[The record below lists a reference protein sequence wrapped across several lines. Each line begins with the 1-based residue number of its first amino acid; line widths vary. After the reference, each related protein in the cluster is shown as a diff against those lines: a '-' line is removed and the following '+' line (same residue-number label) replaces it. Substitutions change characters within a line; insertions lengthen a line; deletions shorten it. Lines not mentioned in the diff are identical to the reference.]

1 MAFQTQ
7 LNQYP
12 APGVEGDFAS
22 TNPTA
27 SYLAGE
33 GQLVAGAQGVT
44 VGRFAWAVNGVVSNE
59 GTTAPSG
66 FVHREGQATLIT
78 WLGASTMTV
87 QPGIPMTLMTAGDY
101 WARTST
107 AATIGQKVFASTTT
121 GQIQTGAA
129 DATIDGYV
137 ETKFVVGSVAAAGE
151 LVKIGTWS

>member
-33 GQLVAGAQGVT
+33 GQLVAGSQGVT
-44 VGRFAWAVNGVVSNE
+44 VGRFAWAVNGVVTNA
-59 GTTAPSG
+59 GTSAPSG

-78 WLGASTMTV
+78 WLAASTMTV
-87 QPGIPMTLMTAGDY
+87 QPGIPMTLMTAGDF

-129 DATIDGYV
+129 GATIDGYV
-137 ETKFVVGSVAAAGE
+137 ETKFVAGSVAAAGE